1 MEYNRNLTG
10 AKCLRTVITLYV
22 IHSQMQ
28 NTSHFIIFQIELQLT
43 INSIVYLLLY
53 IAVPDGS
60 HDDLVVIVNAGIN
73 LVITVHIVTI
83 STDLYPLLAFHILNV
98 TSI

>member
-10 AKCLRTVITLYV
+10 AKCPRAVITLYV

-60 HDDLVVIVNAGIN
+60 HDLVVIVNAGIN

-83 STDLYPLLAFHILNV
+83 STDLYALLAFHILSV